1 MSGLLTRLVKLQR
14 AAPIRMYVGPNGGGK
29 TASAVASVLPSLAMG
44 RTVLSTVRLLDWER
58 PRPCDDQACECDKT
72 DELRHLAAH
81 PHYRPLT
88 SWRQVVDAEHCDIL
102 CDEISTM
109 LSSRDVGGLPSEIE
123 SVLQQC
129 RKPDIA
135 FVGTCPAWARADKVL
150 REVVRLVVYCRGVRA
165 FRRTVQ
171 GGDRIWQENRL
182 FRQSGFDAQELET
195 FENGRREDL
204 PTLWQGMWWGPG
216 SPRFAAYDTYEAVR
230 LMGARANRGPCLD
243 CGLKRG
249 GSAATCK
256 GHEHEEDANPSEGM
270 PRRAKLLSIE
280 MAPAGTGA
288 ATTTEGPKIMRS
300 KVSVNG
306 S

>member
-29 TASAVASVLPSLAMG
+29 TASAVASVLPSLAAG
-44 RTVLSTVRLLDWER
+44 RTVLSTVRLLDWENK
-58 PRPCDDQACECDKT
+58 RPCDDSRCDCDKS

-88 SWRQVVDAEHCDIL
+88 NWRQVVEAEHCDIL

-129 RKPDIA
+129 RKPDIV
-135 FVGTCPAWARADKVL
+135 FIGTCPAWARADKVL
-150 REVVRLVVYCRGVRA
+150 REVMRLVIFCRGVKA
-165 FRRTVQ
+165 FRRTVE

-195 FENGRREDL
+195 FENGKREDL
-204 PTLWQGMWWGPG
+204 PMLWQGMWWGPG
-216 SPRFAAYDTYEAVR
+216 SPRFDAYDTYEAVR

-256 GHEHEEDANPSEGM
+256 GHEDEESANSSEDT
-270 PRRAKLLSIE
+270 PRRAMLLDIKKG
-280 MAPAGTGA
+280 PAGTGPT
-288 ATTTEGPKIMRS
+288 TTTERHPILRTRAS
-300 KVSVNG
+300 ING